1 MFSTCFFQNFVVCHF
16 MWWLCLE
23 YLEVETLQ
31 KKTPRTQI
39 GMAFLLLLSALALL
53 LHPFIFWFCICLST
67 YKHTYT
73 RYNPNLLLLICSCN
87 MSTSHLLAPQ
97 PGCSANVHCQA
108 GTGSSWQMRPVSTLS
123 ADGLKF
129 CVSILF
135 CCAWWTHR
143 VGHWVCV
150 PFVSTLQTPH
160 VCLGS
165 PLSPR
170 VRLQISPLVLRH
182 LCLSPPSTCWNSCL
196 GMPAIVA

>member
-1 MFSTCFFQNFVVCHF
+1 MKYGEVSGVSYCRLSDPVNIPPNVHMLASTCFPHVFSRTLLSATSCGGFVLNISKLK
-16 MWWLCLE
+16 LCK
-23 YLEVETLQ
+23 
-31 KKTPRTQI
+31 KKTPPTQI
-39 GMAFLLLLSALALL
+39 GSAFLLLLSALALL

-67 YKHTYT
+67 YKHMYT
-73 RYNPNLLLLICSCN
+73 RHPNLLLLICSCN

-135 CCAWWTHR
+135 SCAWWTHR
-143 VGHWVCV
+143 VGHRVCV
-150 PFVSTLQTPH
+150 PFVSTRQTPH

-165 PLSPR
+165 PPSPR
-170 VRLQISPLVLRH
+170 V
-182 LCLSPPSTCWNSCL
+182 
-196 GMPAIVA
+196 